1 MATRRRS
8 DASEQASE
16 TIGLKT
22 RVGALRQ
29 AAGMP
34 EAETRSLLEAAL
46 AELDAAVTVIDTAGA
61 GESAEAD
68 ATGQHGPTADRRLL
82 QAVFQ
87 QVPVAL
93 FLLGADGAVRRANSA
108 AADLVG
114 ATPGYATGRSFAALV
129 EPAHRAAVRSQL
141 AAVARTGVQH
151 VLTCGLYGPA
161 GVRQCQVMIRTVNVR
176 GDDDKL
182 LVVASP
188 KGGRRAF
195 DNKVAPG
202 GKAAP
207 RGKAEPRAA
216 ETGKAAAD
224 AAVVHAVA
232 AMTRR
237 IDVVTA
243 VNRLLLENV
252 ASSEGQLLQRFGR
265 LLADHVATWVIIDV
279 MRAGR
284 LERHSVAGPDEEAS
298 AGRAQ
303 AAMTVRPSAESAPGQ
318 VAQSGTA
325 LVLAHPDD
333 EAILGMTEEEAP
345 LLLLLGGAS
354 LLSAPV
360 TAGGVCYG
368 ALTLVRNATA
378 GTFGLADVGI
388 AEDAAEQLAR
398 TLDVQRTMRQR
409 ADAAEALQVSLL
421 PREPKPVPGVDIAAA
436 HVPATQGRAVG
447 GDFYDIYPTP
457 EGWGIAI
464 GDVTGKGR
472 DAAAVTA
479 AARHAIR
486 VLAHWNADPA
496 GVLRGANE
504 IMLAEAFGARFVTA
518 DAAHLSWRDGALRV
532 VLGSA
537 GHPGPV
543 LVKQDG
549 RTQAIEGGG
558 EPLGIFADSEAA
570 VSELTLS
577 QGDVLFFCTDGL
589 TGARNP
595 DLGYFGE
602 RLADAL
608 AGLCGQPPAD
618 IIAGMQRMLVSF
630 CEGQLLDDVTML
642 ALRVGEAPEPASA

>member
-1 MATRRRS
+1 MATRHRG
-8 DASEQASE
+8 DTSEQASA
-16 TIGLKT
+16 TGLRT
-22 RVGALRQ
+22 RVGALRT

-34 EAETRSLLEAAL
+34 EAEPRSLLDAAL
-46 AELDAAVTVIDTAGA
+46 AELDAAVTALDTTGA
-61 GESAEAD
+61 SDGPEGEAAV
-68 ATGQHGPTADRRLL
+68 QHGPTADRRLL
-82 QAVFQ
+82 QAIFQ

-108 AADLVG
+108 AAELVG

-151 VLTCGLYGPA
+151 VLSCGLYGPA
-161 GVRQCQVMIRTVNVR
+161 GVRQCQVMIRTVSVR

-188 KGGRRAF
+188 RGGRRARRG
-195 DNKVAPG
+195 DDEPVAALLDMTMP
-202 GKAAP
+202 
-207 RGKAEPRAA
+207 
-216 ETGKAAAD
+216 D
-224 AAVVHAVA
+224 AAVGQAVA
-232 AMTRR
+232 TMTRR

-265 LLADHVATWVIIDV
+265 LLADRVATWVIIDV
-279 MRAGR
+279 MHAGR
-284 LERHSVAGPDEEAS
+284 LERHSIAGPDEEAS

-303 AAMTVRPSAESAPGQ
+303 AVMTVPPTAESAPGQ

-333 EAILGMTEEEAP
+333 EAILGATDEGVP
-345 LLLLLGGAS
+345 LLLMLGGAS
-354 LLSAPV
+354 VLAAPV
-360 TAGGVCYG
+360 TTDGVCYG
-368 ALTLVRNATA
+368 ALTLVRNAAA

-398 TLDVQRTMRQR
+398 TLEVQRTMRQR
-409 ADAAEALQVSLL
+409 ADVAEALQVSLL
-421 PREPKPVPGVDIAAA
+421 PRELKPVPGVEIAAA
-436 HVPATQGRAVG
+436 HIPATRGRAVG

-464 GDVTGKGR
+464 GDVTGRGQ
-472 DAAAVTA
+472 DDAAVTA

-504 IMLAEAFGARFVTA
+504 IMLAEAFGGRFVTA
-518 DAAHLSWRDGALRV
+518 DAAHLSWRNGALRV

-549 RTQAIEGGG
+549 RTQAIQGGG
-558 EPLGIFADSEAA
+558 EPLGIFPDGEAE

-589 TGARNP
+589 IGARSP
-595 DLGYFGE
+595 ELGYFGE

-608 AGLCGQPPAD
+608 AGLCGQPAAD
-618 IIAGMQRMLVSF
+618 IIAGMRRMLVGF
-630 CEGQLLDDVTML
+630 CEGLLLDDVTML
-642 ALRVGEAPEPASA
+642 ALRVGEAPVSA

>member
-1 MATRRRS
+1 LATRHRS

-16 TIGLKT
+16 TTGLRT

-34 EAETRSLLEAAL
+34 EAEPRSLLDAAL
-46 AELDAAVTVIDTAGA
+46 AELDAAVTALDTTGA
-61 GESAEAD
+61 GEGPDGEGA
-68 ATGQHGPTADRRLL
+68 GQHDPTRGPTADRRLL
-82 QAVFQ
+82 QAIFQ

-108 AADLVG
+108 AAELVG

-151 VLTCGLYGPA
+151 VLSCGLYGPA

-188 KGGRRAF
+188 RT
-195 DNKVAPG
+195 APAG
-202 GKAAP
+202 GKAKPQA
-207 RGKAEPRAA
+207 RRSDNEPGAA
-216 ETGKAAAD
+216 VPDMTMPD
-224 AAVVHAVA
+224 AAIGRAVA
-232 AMTRR
+232 TMTRR

-279 MRAGR
+279 MHAGR
-284 LERHSVAGPDEEAS
+284 LERHSIAGPDEEAS

-303 AAMTVRPSAESAPGQ
+303 AVMTVAPSAESAPGQ

-333 EAILGMTEEEAP
+333 EAILGATEEGVP
-345 LLLLLGGAS
+345 LLLMLGGAS
-354 LLSAPV
+354 VLSAPV
-360 TAGGVCYG
+360 TTDGVCYG
-368 ALTLVRNATA
+368 ALTLVRNAAA

-398 TLDVQRTMRQR
+398 TLEVQRTMRQR
-409 ADAAEALQVSLL
+409 ADAAEALQGSLL
-421 PREPKPVPGVDIAAA
+421 PRELKPVPGVEIAAA
-436 HVPATQGRAVG
+436 HIPATQGRAVG
-447 GDFYDIYPTP
+447 GDFYDIYATP

-464 GDVTGKGR
+464 GDVTGKGQ

-504 IMLAEAFGARFVTA
+504 IMLAEAFGGRFVTA
-518 DAAHLSWRDGALRV
+518 DAAHLSWRNGALRV

-549 RTQAIEGGG
+549 RTQAIQGGG
-558 EPLGIFADSEAA
+558 EPLGIFPDGEAA

-589 TGARNP
+589 TGARSP
-595 DLGYFGE
+595 ELGYFGE

-608 AGLCGQPPAD
+608 AGLCGQPAAD
-618 IIAGMQRMLVSF
+618 IIAGMRRMLAGF
-630 CEGQLLDDVTML
+630 CEGLLLDDVTML
-642 ALRVGEAPEPASA
+642 ALRVGEPPA

>member
-1 MATRRRS
+1 
-8 DASEQASE
+8 
-16 TIGLKT
+16 
-22 RVGALRQ
+22 
-29 AAGMP
+29 MP
-34 EAETRSLLEAAL
+34 EAEPRSLLDAAL
-46 AELDAAVTVIDTAGA
+46 AELDAAVTALDTTDASESPE
-61 GESAEAD
+61 GEAA
-68 ATGQHGPTADRRLL
+68 GQHGPTADRRLL

-108 AADLVG
+108 AAELVG
-114 ATPGYATGRSFAALV
+114 ATPGYATGKSFAALV
-129 EPAHRAAVRSQL
+129 EPAQRAAVRSQL
-141 AAVARTGVQH
+141 AAVVRTGAQH
-151 VLTCGLYGPA
+151 VLSCGLYGPG

-182 LVVASP
+182 LVVATP
-188 KGGRRAF
+188 RGGRRAT
-195 DNKVAPG
+195 DSKSGAQ
-202 GKAAP
+202 
-207 RGKAEPRAA
+207 GKAEP
-216 ETGKAAAD
+216 KAPRRD
-224 AAVVHAVA
+224 SKPAAVPETTMADETMPDTAVGVAVA
-232 AMTRR
+232 AVTRR
-237 IDVVTA
+237 IDAVTA

-265 LLADHVATWVIIDV
+265 LLADRVATWVIIDV
-279 MRAGR
+279 MAGGR
-284 LERHSVAGPDEEAS
+284 LERHSVAGPDEEES

-303 AAMTVRPSAESAPGQ
+303 AVMAVHPSAETAAGQ

-333 EAILGMTEEEAP
+333 EAILGATEAGVP

-354 LLSAPV
+354 VLSAPV
-360 TAGGVCYG
+360 TAGDVCYG
-368 ALTLVRNATA
+368 ALTMVRNAAA
-378 GTFGLADVGI
+378 GTFSLADVGI

-398 TLDVQRTMRQR
+398 TLQVQRAMRQR
-409 ADAAEALQVSLL
+409 ADAAEALQGSLL
-421 PREPKPVPGVDIAAA
+421 PRELKRVPGVEIAAA
-436 HVPATQGRAVG
+436 HIPATQGRAVG
-447 GDFYDIYPTP
+447 GDFYDIYQTP

-464 GDVTGKGR
+464 GDVTGKGQ

-504 IMLAEAFGARFVTA
+504 IMLAEAFGGRFVTA
-518 DAAHLSWRDGALRV
+518 DAAHMSWRDGTLRV

-558 EPLGIFADSEAA
+558 EPLGIFPDGEAA
-570 VSELTLS
+570 VSELNLS
-577 QGDVLFFCTDGL
+577 KGDVLFFCTDGL
-589 TGARNP
+589 TGARSP

-618 IIAGMQRMLVSF
+618 IIAGMQRVLAGF
-630 CEGQLLDDVTML
+630 CEGLLLDDVTML
-642 ALRVGEAPEPASA
+642 ALRVGEAPAPA

>member
-1 MATRRRS
+1 LATRHRS

-16 TIGLKT
+16 ATGLKT
-22 RVGALRQ
+22 RVGALRH

-34 EAETRSLLEAAL
+34 EAEPRSLLDAAL
-46 AELDAAVTVIDTAGA
+46 AELDAAVTALEVTGA
-61 GESAEAD
+61 GESPEGETA
-68 ATGQHGPTADRRLL
+68 GQHGPTADRRLL
-82 QAVFQ
+82 QAIFQ

-108 AADLVG
+108 AAELVG

-129 EPAHRAAVRSQL
+129 EPAHRAALRSQL

-151 VLTCGLYGPA
+151 VLSCGLYGPA
-161 GVRQCQVMIRTVNVR
+161 GVRQCQVMIRTVSVR

-188 KGGRRAF
+188 RGARRAS
-195 DNKVAPG
+195 D
-202 GKAAP
+202 
-207 RGKAEPRAA
+207 RSEPRARRGEA
-216 ETGKAAAD
+216 GPAAAGPD
-224 AAVVHAVA
+224 TRVPDVAVAQAVA

-279 MRAGR
+279 MQAGK

-303 AAMTVRPSAESAPGQ
+303 AVMAVRPQAESAPGQ

-333 EAILGMTEEEAP
+333 EAILGATDEGVP

-354 LLSAPV
+354 VLSAPV
-360 TAGGVCYG
+360 TAGGVCHG
-368 ALTLVRNATA
+368 ALTLVRNAA
-378 GTFGLADVGI
+378 VGTFSLADVGI

-409 ADAAEALQVSLL
+409 ADAAEALQGSLL
-421 PREPKPVPGVDIAAA
+421 PRELKPVPGVEIAAT
-436 HVPATQGRAVG
+436 HIPATQGRAVG

-464 GDVTGKGR
+464 GDVTGMGQ
-472 DAAAVTA
+472 DSAAVTA

-504 IMLAEAFGARFVTA
+504 IMLAEAFGGRFVTA

-558 EPLGIFADSEAA
+558 EPLGIFPDGEAE
-570 VSELTLS
+570 VSELTLCE
-577 QGDVLFFCTDGL
+577 GDVLFFCTDGL
-589 TGARNP
+589 TGARSP

-618 IIAGMQRMLVSF
+618 IIAGMQRMLVAF
-630 CEGQLLDDVTML
+630 CEGLLLDDVTML
-642 ALRVGEAPEPASA
+642 ALRVGQAPSD

>member
-1 MATRRRS
+1 LTQ
-8 DASEQASE
+8 QASE
-16 TIGLKT
+16 TTGLKT

-29 AAGMP
+29 AAAMP
-34 EAETRSLLEAAL
+34 EAEPRSLLDAAL
-46 AELDAAVTVIDTAGA
+46 AELDAAVTALEASGA
-61 GESAEAD
+61 GESPEGEPA
-68 ATGQHGPTADRRLL
+68 GQHGPTADRRLL
-82 QAVFQ
+82 QAIFQ

-93 FLLGADGAVRRANSA
+93 FLLGGDGSVRRANSA
-108 AADLVG
+108 AAELVG
-114 ATPGYATGRSFAALV
+114 ATPGYATGKSFAALV

-141 AAVARTGVQH
+141 AAVVRTGAQH
-151 VLTCGLYGPA
+151 VLSCGLYGPD
-161 GVRQCQVMIRTVNVR
+161 GVRQCQVMIRTVSVR

-182 LVVASP
+182 LVVATP
-188 KGGRRAF
+188 RGGRRAS
-195 DNKVAPG
+195 DKS
-202 GKAAP
+202 AAV
-207 RGKAEPRAA
+207 GKAEPRVGRAHNEPAA
-216 ETGKAAAD
+216 VPDTTLPD
-224 AAVVHAVA
+224 AAVGQAVA

-252 ASSEGQLLQRFGR
+252 ASSEGQLLQRVGR
-265 LLADHVATWVIIDV
+265 LLADHVATWVIVDV
-279 MRAGR
+279 MAAGM

-303 AAMTVRPSAESAPGQ
+303 AVMAVRPSAETAPGQ

-333 EAILGMTEEEAP
+333 EAILGATEAGVP

-354 LLSAPV
+354 VLSAPV
-360 TAGGVCYG
+360 TSDGVCYG
-368 ALTLVRNATA
+368 ALTLVRNAGA

-398 TLDVQRTMRQR
+398 TLQVQRTMRQR
-409 ADAAEALQVSLL
+409 ADAAEALQGSLL
-421 PREPKPVPGVDIAAA
+421 PREVKPVPGVEIAAA
-436 HVPATQGRAVG
+436 HIPATEGRAVG
-447 GDFYDIYPTP
+447 GDFYDIYQTP

-464 GDVTGKGR
+464 GDVTGKGQ
-472 DAAAVTA
+472 DSAAVTA

-496 GVLRGANE
+496 GVLRGANQ
-504 IMLAEAFGARFVTA
+504 IMLAEAFGGRFVTA

-543 LVKQDG
+543 VVKQDG

-558 EPLGIFADSEAA
+558 EPLGIFPDGEAE

-589 TGARNP
+589 IGARNP

-608 AGLCGQPPAD
+608 AGMCGKPPAD
-618 IIAGMQRMLVSF
+618 IIAGMQRMLIGF
-630 CEGQLLDDVTML
+630 CEGLLLDDVTMV
-642 ALRVGEAPEPASA
+642 ALRVGEAPASA